1 MTTAF
6 VMLGM
11 IALLMGVVT
20 LLDSRARRKDRVSG
34 ATQRPRATRNQTG

>member
-11 IALLMGVVT
+11 IATAVWTVI
-20 LLDSRARRKDRVSG
+20 LLDWYGRRKDRV
-34 ATQRPRATRNQTG
+34 RNSRRT